1 MQKGLAMKSSE
12 NAPPVTYTA
21 AISTLNE
28 DNSPLLSQIVPALIR
43 GLRATLTLPRHSKTA
58 ENLARTGECVINLPG
73 AEGISAF
80 DHLAQAA
87 SVIDTIR
94 NPNVSKFGVG
104 GRLEAARIT
113 LVPSEVVSVG
123 RALECPM
130 QLEAK
135 VIGDIDSMTW
145 ERFSPWDASFEL
157 EVLRVHLDSSI
168 VLREDQPNMWKP
180 LMDCLR
186 EAYRTQSATS

>member
-1 MQKGLAMKSSE
+1 MNTSE
-12 NAPPVTYTA
+12 NASPVTYTA

-28 DNSPLLSQIVPALIR
+28 DNSPLLSQIVSAVIH
-43 GLRATLTLPRHSKTA
+43 GLRATLTLPRNSKTA
-58 ENLARTGECVINLPG
+58 ENLARTGECVINLPSV
-73 AEGISAF
+73 EGISAF

-87 SVIDTIR
+87 SVIEKIR
-94 NPNVSKFGVG
+94 NPDVSKFGVG

-113 LVPSEVVSVG
+113 LVPSETVSAE

-135 VIGDIDSMTW
+135 VIGNTDSIAL
-145 ERFSPWDASFEL
+145 ERFSPWHASFEL
-157 EVLRVHLDSSI
+157 EILCVHLDSSI
-168 VLREDQPNMWKP
+168 LLREPNMWTQ

-186 EAYRTQSATS
+186 EGYRTSGVP